1 MEIWCVRFRPTDG
14 QSQEERQPAENEHA
28 DHHTQGLGGFL
39 FSGELEKLDGQR
51 TPTGRRPAASTLGG
65 RAEVLDLLVPTMDPQ
80 GELVGVLLTL
90 LHHAGLQV
98 LGGALGHDVNTEVHG
113 QDDGQG
119 DVKGP
124 ER

>member
-1 MEIWCVRFRPTDG
+1 MIWCVWVGPTDG
-14 QSQEERQPAENEHA
+14 QSQEEGQPAENEHA
-28 DHHTQGLGGFL
+28 HHHTEGLGRFL
-39 FSGELEKLDGQR
+39 FPGELEQLDGQR
-51 TPTGRRPAASTLGG
+51 TPAGRRPATPTLGG
-65 RAEVLDLLVPTMDPQ
+65 RAEVLDLLVPTVDPQ

-98 LGGALGHDVNTEVHG
+98 LGGAFRHDVNAEVHG